1 MYRVLDCNC
10 TLKIMYFVVFI
21 ALHFFLVTMADKPE
35 IWIIR
40 VLLVFSI
47 SYSIL
52 PNPTILN
59 VL

>member
-1 MYRVLDCNC
+1 MYRVLDCNS
-10 TLKIMYFVVFI
+10 TLKMMYFVVFI
-21 ALHFFLVTMADKPE
+21 VLNFFLVTMADKPE
-35 IWIIR
+35 IWIVR

-47 SYSIL
+47 SYSML